1 MFPKARDRAK
11 SGHGKVPVADASR
24 SMSASRVTAA
34 ATAIMDHIRM
44 RSVQPPNLAAGR
56 GTWSARRRPSQ
67 PIIRIC
73 RRSCCDRFATACE
86 GMEPVYRSFITLF

>member
-1 MFPKARDRAK
+1 
-11 SGHGKVPVADASR
+11 
-24 SMSASRVTAA
+24 MSANRVTAA
-34 ATAIMDHIRM
+34 ATAIMDHIRT
-44 RSVQPPNLAAGR
+44 RSAQPPNLAVGR

-67 PIIRIC
+67 PITRIC